1 LVSIIVFNQKI
12 IFGKKN
18 KSHTIVED
26 SKSK

>member
-12 IFGKKN
+12 IFAKKN
-18 KSHTIVED
+18 KPHKIVED